1 MHRKLKGDLRVRK
14 CDEKCLCISCM
25 KSCMIE
31 CRKCNSQNG
40 IGVTICAEYSS
51 EYTQLNLSDFLNE
64 VEEIITKEK

>member
-1 MHRKLKGDLRVRK
+1 MCQKLKGDLRVRK

-25 KSCMIE
+25 KSCMVE

-40 IGVTICAEYSS
+40 IGVTVCTEYSL
-51 EYTQLNLSDFLNE
+51 ECTQLNLSDFLSR